1 MIEKCS
7 SPIGDG
13 NSSLINSIQERLKQI
28 EKCSSPIGDGNQFQL
43 SLSGS
48 HNNIEKC
55 SSPIGDGNSRLLLH
69 SYDLIP
75 IEKCSSPIGDG
86 NVSEQIVAHLFYCPL
101 RNVAPR

>member
-13 NSSLINSIQERLKQI
+13 NSSLINSIQERLKQ
-28 EKCSSPIGDGNQFQL
+28 
-43 SLSGS
+43 
-48 HNNIEKC
+48 IEKC